1 MQSSICDLL
10 AANAAE
16 RRNRHPYGGDIRIIG
31 SVDGPSAVVTPDQGE
46 TVFRMTTES
55 AESLVQIDS
64 AIKVIESFYF
74 WMESNPEYEDN
85 EFIDE
90 LCCAKEG
97 GVDVLDEN
105 SRFIR
110 RYFSIIDDREDT
122 YTLFKNLVS
131 NIRSLYKNIF
141 EFNEV

>member
-1 MQSSICDLL
+1 MKSVCDVL

-74 WMESNPEYEDN
+74 WIESNPEYEDN

-97 GVDVLDEN
+97 GVDVLNEN

-110 RYFSIIDDREDT
+110 KYFSIIDDREDK
-122 YTLFKNLVS
+122 YAVFKKLVS
-131 NIRSLYKNIF
+131 NIRELYRKNF
-141 EFNEV
+141 DE